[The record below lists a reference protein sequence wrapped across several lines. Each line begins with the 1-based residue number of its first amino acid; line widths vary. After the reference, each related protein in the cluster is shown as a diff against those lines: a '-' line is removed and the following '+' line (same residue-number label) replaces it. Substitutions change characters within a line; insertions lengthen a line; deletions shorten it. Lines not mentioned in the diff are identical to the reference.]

1 MARGKM
7 KSLHGLYKCLGK
19 ERFLE
24 AAKLYSNHVR
34 DTVEAT
40 LDEMES
46 RWYDA
51 KHTMTEAEKM
61 VDDYNNGLLPMQTES
76 LATVDTGQA
85 DQTLKMYGGI
95 R

>member
-1 MARGKM
+1 MAQGKM
-7 KSLHGLYKCLGK
+7 KTLHGLYKCLGK

-24 AAKLYSNHVR
+24 TAKLYSNHVR

-51 KHTMTEAEKM
+51 SHTVTEAEKM
-61 VDDYNNGLLPMQTES
+61 IEDYNKGLLPQQTES
-76 LATVDTGQA
+76 FSAVDTAQSE
-85 DQTLKMYGGI
+85 QTLKM
-95 R
+95 

>member
-1 MARGKM
+1 M
-7 KSLHGLYKCLGK
+7 KTLHGLYKCLGK

-24 AAKLYSNHVR
+24 TAKLYSNHVR

-51 KHTMTEAEKM
+51 SHTVTEAEKM
-61 VDDYNNGLLPMQTES
+61 IEDYNKGLLPQQTES
-76 LATVDTGQA
+76 FSAADTAQSE
-85 DQTLKMYGGI
+85 QTLKM
-95 R
+95 